1 MMQEL
6 GQLLCQLCDHLNE
19 IFGAEIRFL
28 PGSAEG
34 ELPNDGGY
42 SGWVRLRTEAVGMQ
56 FYVDGTY
63 RQEIPFGVYIR
74 MDGSDPAAH
83 VAVLDRFGRI
93 TAALEDFS
101 GTTAGCKLVQMPG
114 IEKMERGSA
123 VVYRAGYCLSSFGK
137 GEDTKWK
144 KTS

>member
-1 MMQEL
+1 MQEL

-19 IFGAEIRFL
+19 TLEGAVRFL

-34 ELPNDGGY
+34 ELPTDTVEGGY
-42 SGWVRLRTEAVGMQ
+42 SGWVRLRPEAVGMQ

-74 MDGSDPAAH
+74 MDGSDPCAH
-83 VAVLDRFGRI
+83 VAVLDRFGQI
-93 TAALEDFS
+93 TAALEGFS

-114 IEKMERGSA
+114 IEKMEKGSA
-123 VVYRAGYCLSSFGK
+123 VVYRAGYCLSIW
-137 GEDTKWK
+137 ERR
-144 KTS
+144 